1 MNGGAYMDFNE
12 LYKEGFKIIRW
23 YKCDGCKFFNHIVC
37 LKNNK
42 EIVIKTWKGGENSG
56 NIHYNYP
63 SEKDVANQKVAHYL
77 QLAESYVIR
86 PREQIIDILSL
97 IGIDSDFVQ

>member
-1 MNGGAYMDFNE
+1 MDFNE
-12 LYKEGFKIIRW
+12 LYENGFKITRW
-23 YKCDGCKFFNHIVC
+23 YKCTGCKFFNHIVC
-37 LKNNK
+37 LKNEN
-42 EIVIKTWKGGENSG
+42 EIVIKTWRGGENSS

-63 SEKDVANQKVAHYL
+63 SEKDVANEKVERYL
-77 QLAESYVIR
+77 QLAEFYVIR